1 MPVHAHADGLAR
13 LAAAVEE
20 LAGVQ
25 QRDVDELARVGEV
38 DRLDVQRARRRHDD
52 QLRVGAMSLD
62 VVDQATVGQQADGV
76 QRHGQRSARR
86 LIE

>member
-1 MPVHAHADGLAR
+1 MPVHVHPDGLAR

-20 LAGVQ
+20 IAGVQ
-25 QRDVDELARVGEV
+25 QRDVDQFVRVGEV

-62 VVDQATVGQQADGV
+62 VVDQATVGQQADRV
-76 QRHGQRSARR
+76 QRHRQRSARG

>member
-1 MPVHAHADGLAR
+1 
-13 LAAAVEE
+13 
-20 LAGVQ
+20 
-25 QRDVDELARVGEV
+25 VGEV

-52 QLRVGAMSLD
+52 QVGVGAMSLD

-76 QRHGQRSARR
+76 QRHGQRSARW